1 MVAFNFDHVA
11 EILRAMD
18 VPDADEI
25 VAGVRG
31 GSLKE
36 AIASGWS
43 DGTLACWLKNNRTLR
58 ANGPRPQ
65 GTDDVV
71 TAVLHVFPI
80 SYSETPEGLARIR
93 EDRTKIKSSAA
104 RSKISKTVEV
114 ISPVDRVAMMVAP
127 EF

>member
-1 MVAFNFDHVA
+1 MVAFNFEHVA